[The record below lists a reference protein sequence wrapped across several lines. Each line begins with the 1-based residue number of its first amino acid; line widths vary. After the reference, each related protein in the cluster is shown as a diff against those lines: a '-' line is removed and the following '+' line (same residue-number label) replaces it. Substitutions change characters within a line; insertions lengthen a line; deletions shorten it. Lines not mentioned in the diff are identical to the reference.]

1 MVEDGTRVEG
11 AVKNVKKDN
20 DVRSKSSYGIM
31 ITWYLKLISDS
42 LFIKYIFQVY
52 FRFYAY

>member
-20 DVRSKSSYGIM
+20 DVRFKSSYGIM

>member
-11 AVKNVKKDN
+11 AEKNVKKDN

-31 ITWYLKLISDS
+31 ITRYLKLISDS

-52 FRFYAY
+52 FRFYAS

>member
-11 AVKNVKKDN
+11 AEKNVKKDN

-31 ITWYLKLISDS
+31 IT
-42 LFIKYIFQVY
+42 
-52 FRFYAY
+52 